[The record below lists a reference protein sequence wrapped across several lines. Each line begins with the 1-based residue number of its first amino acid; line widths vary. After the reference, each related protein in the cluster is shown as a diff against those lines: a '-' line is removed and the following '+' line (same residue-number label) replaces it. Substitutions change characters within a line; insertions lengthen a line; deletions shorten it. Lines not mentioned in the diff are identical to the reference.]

1 MHSGRD
7 KTMENIKEKDLARR
21 GINELVAYV
30 PGKPI
35 EEVKREYGLTE
46 IIKLASNENPLGTS
60 PKAVAAM
67 KQAIDDVY
75 MYPEGSSMDLRQ
87 KVAAHFGI
95 DDDMVIIGNGADNIL
110 LLIAQALVDEGD
122 EVITGDPS
130 FSVYESVTRIM
141 GGNFI
146 KVPLKDFTY
155 DLPAIAERITD
166 KTKLIF
172 ICNPNNPTGSM
183 VTEEETARFM
193 EIVPRDCVVAFD
205 EAYAEYVQDQHYP
218 DTMKYVHEKRN
229 VILVR
234 TFSKIFGLA
243 GTRIGYAMGPKH
255 LVDLLRKV
263 TAAFAVNRVAQAGA
277 LAALEDREF
286 IEKVLTVNEQGK
298 QYLYQEFSK
307 LGMPYTPTHTNFIFV
322 NLGMDSQVVFKKL
335 LAQGIVIRPG
345 GMWNLPNYA
354 RITLGTLEQNEKLI
368 AALKEIINK

>member
-1 MHSGRD
+1 
-7 KTMENIKEKDLARR
+7 MENIKEKDLARR